1 MTEYLVTENVIDSR
15 DNDAYILKTKGY
27 STVYLSLVLFP
38 RRMWS
43 VPLKFNSK
51 RIMSFLV
58 KAIGYMI
65 HTV

>member
-43 VPLKFNSK
+43 VPLKFYSK
-51 RIMSFLV
+51 RIM
-58 KAIGYMI
+58 
-65 HTV
+65 TVS